1 MKSKDVKIG
10 ALYLAK
16 VSKVVV
22 TVKIIRENPRGGWDA
37 LNLSTGRKIL
47 IRGPQRL
54 RKEQEGYP
62 NGGK

>member
-1 MKSKDVKIG
+1 MKSKDVKIA
-10 ALYLAK
+10 ALYLVK

-47 IRGPQRL
+47 IRGPQRI
-54 RKEQEGYP
+54 RKEVERYP